1 MRQVPEHVPFETKA
15 VLLGGTGPLRP
26 VYQFMLACEA
36 GDWEQAK
43 SFATHLRLEESEVGE
58 IWWQAMRFAAAG
70 FGACLAHAARFTPL
84 D

>member
-26 VYQFMLACEA
+26 CISSCWREA
-36 GDWEQAK
+36 GDWKQAK
-43 SFATHLRLEESEVGE
+43 SFATHLRLKESEVGE
-58 IWWQAMRFAAAG
+58 IWWQAMRWAAAG